1 MNRLEL
7 TFPGKQAVLVCE
19 VLTKSSAQ
27 GKKESPINSSFLDK
41 DLEEISIKLKLKATN
56 LQLDCNYKQL
66 RATRSNYVATDLQLK
81 TTNLQLMYN

>member
-41 DLEEISIKLKLKATN
+41 DLEEISIKLKP
-56 LQLDCNYKQL
+56 
-66 RATRSNYVATDLQLK
+66 
-81 TTNLQLMYN
+81 